1 MKKINEQDKKVLLSM
16 LDLMDEAQLRCA
28 CQELIKSAEQEQMS
42 VIAFSLGA
50 GMSGGKRKTNDQQ
63 SDGG

>member
-1 MKKINEQDKKVLLSM
+1 M